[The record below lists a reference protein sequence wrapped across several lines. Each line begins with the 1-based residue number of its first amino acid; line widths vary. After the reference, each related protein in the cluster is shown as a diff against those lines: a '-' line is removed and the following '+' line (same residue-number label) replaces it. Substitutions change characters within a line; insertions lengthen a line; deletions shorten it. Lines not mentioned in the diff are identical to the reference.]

1 MRTMEAA
8 TIFDLA
14 DQGIHVAEIYEE
26 RVIAGGAAAH
36 VYHMTYQGEILA
48 KVPTSSLTVYS
59 IVHQETPHKVLCAAG
74 SSNFIDISTNFN
86 YREMMLK
93 FA

>member
-1 MRTMEAA
+1 MEAA

-14 DQGIHVAEIYEE
+14 DQGIHVAEIYED
-26 RVIAGGAAAH
+26 RIIAGGASAH
-36 VYHMTYQGEILA
+36 VHHTTYQGDILA

-59 IVHQETPHKVLCAAG
+59 IVHRNTPHKVLSAAG
-74 SSNFIDISTNFN
+74 SSNGIDISTNFN
-86 YREMMLK
+86 YREMTLK